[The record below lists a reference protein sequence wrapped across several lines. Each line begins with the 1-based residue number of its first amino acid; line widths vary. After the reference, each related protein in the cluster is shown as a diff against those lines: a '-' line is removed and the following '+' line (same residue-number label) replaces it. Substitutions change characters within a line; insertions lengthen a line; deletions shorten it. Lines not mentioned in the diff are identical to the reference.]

1 MYILI
6 KTIISVLLI
15 VAISEAGKRFT
26 TFGAILASLPLTSL
40 LAFIW
45 LYRDTKDIQK
55 ISLLSYEILLMIIP
69 SLIFF
74 IALPILLKST
84 KFYPALFISAF
95 FTAIA
100 YFLWMLLMKKMGFIQ

>member
-6 KTIISVLLI
+6 KTIISALLI

-26 TFGAILASLPLTSL
+26 TFGAILALLPLTSL

-55 ISLLSYEILLMIIP
+55 ISLLSHEILMMIIP
-69 SLIFF
+69 SLVFF

-84 KFYPALFISAF
+84 KFYPAIFISAF
-95 FTAIA
+95 FTAVA
-100 YFLWMLLMKKMGFIQ
+100 YFLWMLLLKKMGFTQ